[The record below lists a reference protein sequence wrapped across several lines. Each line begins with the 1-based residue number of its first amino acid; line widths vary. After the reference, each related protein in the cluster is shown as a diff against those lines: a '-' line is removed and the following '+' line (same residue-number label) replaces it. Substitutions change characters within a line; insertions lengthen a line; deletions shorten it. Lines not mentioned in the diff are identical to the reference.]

1 MSHKNNS
8 FLHWRMLARHHPA
21 GFLLAAQLLSLVL
34 YAVVDEHRSGR
45 LWLGAVGVVILT
57 LVVWVIS
64 RSMKVRWIAWAIAAP
79 AFGLLLLNML
89 FAQPALSILSSILAA
104 VLYFYAAGSLIT
116 YMLRNNR
123 VTTDE
128 LFAAGATFTLLA
140 WGFAYAYLACQVWI
154 PNSFSGSVD
163 PGQPRT
169 FVELLSLSFTNLTAT
184 GSGDILALS
193 APSRVL
199 VMLEQFIGIGYV
211 AVVVS
216 RLIGLTIGQ
225 SKNRRLP

>member
-1 MSHKNNS
+1 MNHNNHTV
-8 FLHWRMLARHHPA
+8 FHWRMIARHHPA
-21 GFLLAAQLLSLVL
+21 GFLLAAQLLSLAL
-34 YAVVDEHRSGR
+34 YAVVDEHQRGR
-45 LWLGAVGVVILT
+45 LLLGAVGVVILT

-79 AFGLLLLNML
+79 AFGLLLLNLL
-89 FAQPALSILSSILAA
+89 FTHSIVLILSSILTAM
-104 VLYFYAAGSLIT
+104 LYFYAAGSLIA
-116 YMLRNNR
+116 YMMRNNR

-140 WGFAYAYLACQVWI
+140 WGFTYAYLACQVWF
-154 PNSFSGSVD
+154 PSSFSGSVD
-163 PGQPRT
+163 PGRPRT

-184 GSGDILALS
+184 GSGDIVALS
-193 APSRVL
+193 APGRVL
-199 VMLEQFIGIGYV
+199 VMLEQFTGIGYV

-225 SKNRRLP
+225 SKNKRLQ